1 MDRVASICLANS
13 GYCNPKKMM
22 ERIMEIGSKIKVGAF
37 DSKESRDMLEVVRS
51 GNGLHYL
58 IPSWKV
64 E

>member
-1 MDRVASICLANS
+1 
-13 GYCNPKKMM
+13 
-22 ERIMEIGSKIKVGAF
+22 MEIGSKIKVGAF